1 MLPFC
6 AGFQL
11 PIKRFLQFAPLRNHS
26 RRLHGNTCNRLAF
39 PLTYSLKRFEFCLET
54 CTDIRLLRKVH
65 ASILTHG
72 LGGSIS
78 IGSKLWN
85 CYANFGCL
93 PKSIRMSHTIANK
106 HISPCNSAIINYFR
120 SGHFEEALL
129 LYLNLKSEGINIDSA
144 ALNFVLKCCIELMHL
159 HFGRSIH
166 ADALKTGLTSNM
178 FVGSS
183 LIGVY
188 FGSGTI
194 KDAERAFEEILEK
207 DVVAYT
213 SMVSGYSR
221 FTDFNAWRAFDI
233 VATMHSEGLD
243 ANRVTLVS
251 LLQAAAH
258 LQALKEG
265 RSIHCYA
272 FRRGMGFSDEVFLT
286 SLVDMYAKCGAS
298 PAAACALRQM
308 KRRNVASWNALIAGL
323 SQSGQISESLKYF
336 NLMQQDDDVFPD
348 SVTLAN
354 VLSACSNLNFE
365 KYTTSLH
372 AYIMRRNILLDEVL
386 TTSLIEL
393 YSKFNK
399 LIRARKLFENIS
411 FSDVVCHNVM
421 ISGYLQVGKIEEA
434 VNIFSEMNKAGTR
447 PNTATMVNFLSAF
460 TDIEDERNGRC
471 FHGIAVRQGLWLDL
485 DLSNMIM
492 HMYVRCGQINSARII
507 FDLMAHKDLISW
519 TTMMQGYVTYGLGEE
534 AAALFVQIKEGTG
547 SQPDSLTIMT
557 LLQAYAQ
564 LGNLESVKEIH
575 GYMYRSCMEEDIATI
590 NSLIL
595 TYAKCGRLDI
605 AESVFGSILTEPG
618 LTSWNT
624 MIAAYGIHGYCKDVL
639 QMFDQMQR
647 KHVKP
652 DALTFSSV
660 LSACSHSGLVEE
672 AWHIFHSMKDH
683 SVSPQEE
690 HYNCMVDLLGRA
702 GQLEEA
708 FALLKHSPMR
718 DKAAGM
724 CSLLAA
730 CKNHKNSEIGEAIG
744 AELLE
749 LEPHNS
755 GTYALMSNVYAQ
767 VGKWS
772 EAAYLWSIARKR
784 GLSKAPGYSFVELG
798 KNVCAI

>member
-1 MLPFC
+1 MLRFC

-11 PIKRFLQFAPLRNHS
+11 PLKRFLQFAPLRNHS
-26 RRLHGNTCNRLAF
+26 RRLHGNTRKRLAL
-39 PLTYSLKRFEFCLET
+39 PLTHTVKRFECCLET

-85 CYANFGCL
+85 VYANFGCL
-93 PKSIRMSHTIANK
+93 PKSIRMSHTIASK
-106 HISPCNSAIINYFR
+106 QISPWNSAIINYFR

-144 ALNFVLKCCIELMHL
+144 AINFVLKCCIELMHL

-166 ADALKTGLTSNM
+166 ADALKTGLNSNM

-194 KDAERAFEEILEK
+194 KDAEGAFEEISEK
-207 DVVAYT
+207 DVVTYT

-233 VATMHSEGLD
+233 VTKMHNEGLD

-298 PAAACALRQM
+298 AAAACALRQM

-323 SQSGQISESLKYF
+323 SRSGQISESLKYF
-336 NLMQQDDDVFPD
+336 NLMQQDDDVCPD

-354 VLSACSNLNFE
+354 VLSACSNFNFK

-372 AYIMRRNILLDEVL
+372 AYIMRRNIFLDEVL
-386 TTSLIEL
+386 TTSLVEL

-399 LIRARKLFENIS
+399 MIQARKLFENIS
-411 FSDVVCHNVM
+411 FRDVVCYNVM
-421 ISGYLQVGKIEEA
+421 INGYLQDGKIEDA
-434 VNIFSEMNKAGTR
+434 INIFSEMNQAGTR
-447 PNTATMVNFLSAF
+447 PNSATMVNFLSAF
-460 TDIEDERNGRC
+460 TDIEDERNGKC
-471 FHGIAVRQGLWLDL
+471 VHGIAVRHGLWLDL

-492 HMYVRCGQINSARII
+492 HMYVRCGQINSARLI
-507 FDLMAHKDLISW
+507 FDLMGHKDLISW
-519 TTMMQGYVTYGLGEE
+519 TTMMQGYVNYGLGEE
-534 AAALFVQIKEGTG
+534 AAALFVQIQGTG

-564 LGNLESVKEIH
+564 LGNLESVKAIH
-575 GYMYRSCMEEDIATI
+575 GYMYRSCMEEDITTI
-590 NSLIL
+590 NSLII

-605 AESVFGSILTEPG
+605 AESVFGSIFTEPG

-639 QMFDQMQR
+639 KMFDQMQR
-647 KHVKP
+647 KNVKP

-660 LSACSHSGLVEE
+660 ISACSHSGLVEE

-690 HYNCMVDLLGRA
+690 HYNCMIDLLGRA

-755 GTYALMSNVYAQ
+755 RTYALMSNVYAQ

-772 EAAYLWSIARKR
+772 EAAYLWTIARKR
-784 GLSKAPGYSFVELG
+784 GLSKAPGYSFVELS
-798 KNVCAI
+798 KNVSAI